1 MRSRHSVAWT
11 HRKFVDAKCVLR
23 AVLQNECALRRA
35 EGLRAAYID
44 DTLYVD
50 GEVRPFSKNDHNPT
64 LLWLITY
71 SLRILFV
78 QAFHDSRLGK
88 EMSTRLHRAFC
99 DNNVILPTQLKSFLD
114 PADLYGPKTPIISF
128 FTKFL
133 DLGYFY
139 PVPPSTEGDSVA

>member
-11 HRKFVDAKCVLR
+11 HRKFIDAKEVLR
-23 AVLQNECALRRA
+23 AVLHNECALRRA
-35 EGLRAAYID
+35 EGLQAAYID

-99 DNNVILPTQLKSFLD
+99 DNNVILPTQLKCFLA
-114 PADLYGPKTPIISF
+114 PTDLDGQKTPVISF
-128 FTKFL
+128 FVKFL
-133 DLGYFY
+133 ELGYFY
-139 PVPPSTEGDSVA
+139 PVSPPIEGN